1 MTMTND
7 AVASNDWEATR
18 VEKGKLLKR
27 DLILKII
34 KRPPLSTFTQLIK
47 RKLLLLSADGESK
60 RDWFGLVGAA
70 DQSASSGSHFKLR
83 RLDECVWWRVCHSK
97 VCRIKSQ
104 SDFPWEGLKITGDKK
119 EKGAHIRSLD
129 KGQRQHTNKD
139 IKMSWFLKEWRRVEQ
154 DIVSCSFAAM
164 LPMIEKLLGWKKENY
179 LKRFDPKN
187 HKEASTVHF
196 TQLIK
201 GKLLLLSADGDWSAW
216 WGRQTRALSSG
227 SHFKLRLLD
236 QCGWRRVC
244 HSKVCRIKS
253 QRKKRGHI

>member
-1 MTMTND
+1 
-7 AVASNDWEATR
+7 
-18 VEKGKLLKR
+18 
-27 DLILKII
+27 
-34 KRPPLSTFTQLIK
+34 
-47 RKLLLLSADGESK
+47 
-60 RDWFGLVGAA
+60 
-70 DQSASSGSHFKLR
+70 
-83 RLDECVWWRVCHSK
+83 
-97 VCRIKSQ
+97 
-104 SDFPWEGLKITGDKK
+104 
-119 EKGAHIRSLD
+119 
-129 KGQRQHTNKD
+129 
-139 IKMSWFLKEWRRVEQ
+139 
-154 DIVSCSFAAM
+154 M

-236 QCGWRRVC
+236 ECVWWRVC

-253 QRKKRGHI
+253 QSDFPWEGLKITGDKKEKGAHVRIVMRCGIADFGRRAL

>member
-1 MTMTND
+1 
-7 AVASNDWEATR
+7 
-18 VEKGKLLKR
+18 
-27 DLILKII
+27 
-34 KRPPLSTFTQLIK
+34 
-47 RKLLLLSADGESK
+47 
-60 RDWFGLVGAA
+60 
-70 DQSASSGSHFKLR
+70 
-83 RLDECVWWRVCHSK
+83 
-97 VCRIKSQ
+97 
-104 SDFPWEGLKITGDKK
+104 
-119 EKGAHIRSLD
+119 
-129 KGQRQHTNKD
+129 
-139 IKMSWFLKEWRRVEQ
+139 
-154 DIVSCSFAAM
+154 M

-253 QRKKRGHI
+253 QSDFPWEGLKITGDKKEKGAHIRSLDKGQRQHTKDIKNVLISQRMKVCRTRYCTMQLCCYASND